1 MTHFRHLISF
11 PWYSTMDKVDATMT
25 SIQEQR
31 DIANE
36 VSEAISNPLNAG
48 IDLDD
53 VREARWR
60 PY

>member
-1 MTHFRHLISF
+1 
-11 PWYSTMDKVDATMT
+11 MDKVDATMT